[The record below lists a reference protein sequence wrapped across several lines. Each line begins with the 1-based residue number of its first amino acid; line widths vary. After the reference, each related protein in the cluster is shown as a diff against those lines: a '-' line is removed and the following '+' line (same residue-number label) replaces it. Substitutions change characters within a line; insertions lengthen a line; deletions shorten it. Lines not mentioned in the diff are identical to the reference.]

1 MSVERKLATL
11 TGAVE
16 KRKKEID
23 PAAKTKSSME
33 STKTEPTSSTA
44 KISKPEKSRSSV
56 KWKPSKKS
64 AKSSKSSKSSKS
76 GKSTES
82 RRGAD
87 EKDRRGRR
95 QPRTPPP
102 LESRGP
108 YPKIERP
115 PDRESFLE
123 MMDKLSGFV
132 KSYMKCPEQ
141 YPVSNDCLPGFLYQR
156 LDTHPPARPVSFD
169 VIMQDFEKFIIP
181 GVRPV

>member
-23 PAAKTKSSME
+23 PATKTKSSME

-44 KISKPEKSRSSV
+44 NISKPEKSRS
-56 KWKPSKKS
+56 
-64 AKSSKSSKSSKS
+64 
-76 GKSTES
+76 
-82 RRGAD
+82 
-87 EKDRRGRR
+87 
-95 QPRTPPP
+95 PPP

-169 VIMQDFEKFIIP
+169 VIMQDFEKLIIP
-181 GVRPV
+181 GVTPV